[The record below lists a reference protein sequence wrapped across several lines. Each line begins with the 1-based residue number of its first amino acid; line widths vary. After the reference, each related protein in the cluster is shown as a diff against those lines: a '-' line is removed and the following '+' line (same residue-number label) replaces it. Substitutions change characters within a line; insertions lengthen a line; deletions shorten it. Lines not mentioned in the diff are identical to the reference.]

1 MLIIALVLAA
11 IGLAALVFAVVTSN
25 ALVAW
30 VCIGASLLGVLLLIV
45 DALRERRRQA
55 AGVAAGAVAA
65 GTAEAPAAVDD
76 DDDVAVE
83 ADEAVVAVDT
93 AVDGTSGSLDD
104 ADAADKVAVGAE
116 TSEEEAVPATLGE
129 AIGGGFEV
137 DSAD

>member
-55 AGVAAGAVAA
+55 AGVAAEAV
-65 GTAEAPAAVDD
+65 TPEAPEAPVDADDDLDATAAVDAAA
-76 DDDVAVE
+76 DVDA
-83 ADEAVVAVDT
+83 A
-93 AVDGTSGSLDD
+93 GD
-104 ADAADKVAVGAE
+104 ADAAADVDAAAVVDDAPQ
-116 TSEEEAVPATLGE
+116 TSDEEAVPATLGE

-137 DSAD
+137 ESTD